1 MAWFATRPKPAPQFV
16 APKEVTDIISIQE
29 RTRMALKTRTSADT
43 EKFVLTIP
51 KVTVKF
57 SKKTGGAYADTSEI
71 IQSELAHI
79 RQQSADSKP
88 ETPDNSND
96 ATK

>member
-1 MAWFATRPKPAPQFV
+1 MTNDEFV
-16 APKEVTDIISIQE
+16 AHKEVTVIISIQE

-43 EKFVLTIP
+43 EKFVLTVP

-88 ETPDNSND
+88 ETTDNSNGG
-96 ATK
+96 TK